1 MVLGMLLDP
10 NDPKHAAA
18 AERLRTDIIAWLTT
32 VTADGQPQST
42 PVWFLW
48 ENGTFLIY
56 SRPGMP
62 KLDNIAANPKVAIH
76 LRGTEVGDEIATF
89 DGTAELLDDAPSA
102 EQVPAYVEKYRHQMK
117 GYDWT
122 PARFAELYSRPIRV
136 TPTESRIWA

>member
-1 MVLGMLLDP
+1 MVMGMLLDP

-56 SRPGMP
+56 SRPGKP

-102 EQVPAYVEKYRHQMK
+102 DQVPAYVEKYRHQMK

-122 PARFAELYSRPIRV
+122 PARFGELYSRPIRV
-136 TPTESRIWA
+136 IPTEARIGE

>member
-1 MVLGMLLDP
+1 MVMGMLLDP
-10 NDPKHAAA
+10 NNREHAAA

-56 SRPGMP
+56 SRPRMP

-76 LRGTEVGDEIATF
+76 LRGTEAGDEIATF
-89 DGTAELLDDAPSA
+89 DGTAELLNGAPPA
-102 EQVPAYVEKYRHQMK
+102 NQVPAYVEKYRDQMK
-117 GYDWT
+117 RYDWT
-122 PARFAELYSRPIRV
+122 PARFAELYSEPIRV
-136 TPTESRIWA
+136 TPTEARISE

>member
-1 MVLGMLLDP
+1 MVMGTLLDP
-10 NDPKHAAA
+10 NNREHAAA

-48 ENGTFLIY
+48 EEGTFLIY
-56 SRPGMP
+56 SRPGVP

-76 LRGTEVGDEIATF
+76 LRGTEAGDEIATF
-89 DGTAELLDDAPSA
+89 DGTAELLADGPPAD
-102 EQVPAYVEKYRHQMK
+102 QVPAYMEKYRTHMK

-136 TPTESRIWA
+136 TPTEARISE

>member
-1 MVLGMLLDP
+1 MVMRMLVDP
-10 NDPKHAAA
+10 NNREHAAA

-32 VTADGQPQST
+32 VTAGGQPQST

-89 DGTAELLDDAPSA
+89 DGTAELLDGAPPA
-102 EQVPAYVEKYRHQMK
+102 NQVPAYVEKYRRQMK

-122 PARFAELYSRPIRV
+122 PARFAELYSESIRV
-136 TPTESRIWA
+136 TPTEARIWA